1 MMDRVDSRTPFER
14 WCMRPGTR
22 CAWIMRQIEK
32 GASNREIAAV
42 LRHTPGQPQN
52 WGCDASVIA
61 VYRKAYDGTLTT
73 EEHHTPPSRPEDREA
88 RKEAILRMHAKG
100 MTSKEIAQETG
111 FASSTVRTILAED
124 GHKQPKKP
132 HTRRR
137 RT

>member
-32 GASNREIAAV
+32 GASNREIAEA
-42 LRHTPGQPQN
+42 LRGMKKLPQN
-52 WGCDASVIA
+52 RDVDAVTIE

-73 EEHHTPPSRPEDREA
+73 KEHHTPPSRVEERQARRDR
-88 RKEAILRMHAKG
+88 ILALYALG
-100 MTSKEIAQETG
+100 MTSREIAQETG

-137 RT
+137 RI